1 MLPGV
6 TPTPYD
12 ELLDLLDLRPTG
24 IEVAARHARRS
35 VETQHVFGGLVAAQ
49 AFVAAARTVAPE
61 RAVHSLHAYFLRP
74 GDPEAE
80 LLIRVEPTRDG
91 RAFSHRRVAA
101 VQHGKSIME
110 ASVSFATPSVG
121 LRHEEAAPVVPA
133 PETLSP
139 DHDVVVSGPGA
150 MPGPVELRTVGM
162 GSSTATSPVLTWMRT
177 CGPLPADP
185 VLRAALLLYATDLM
199 VLEAVVR
206 PHGRSMHDPDVHPLT
221 IDHAVWFH
229 RVPPDGWWLQEAT
242 SAWAGDG
249 RGTTRGRVHSA
260 DGTLLA
266 EVAQEGLV
274 RVG

>member
-1 MLPGV
+1 M

-12 ELLDLLDLRPTG
+12 ELLDLLDLWPSG
-24 IEVAARHARRS
+24 AEVPARHARRS
-35 VETQHVFGGLVAAQ
+35 VATGHVFGGLVAAQ
-49 AFVAAARTVAPE
+49 AFVAAARTVAPD
-61 RAVHSLHAYFLRP
+61 RAVHSMHAYFLRP

-80 LLIRVEPTRDG
+80 LLLRVERTRDG
-91 RAFSHRRVAA
+91 RGFSHRRVAA

-110 ASVSFATPSVG
+110 ASISFARSSDG
-121 LRHEEAAPVVPA
+121 LRHEAPAPGAPVPEGVPA
-133 PETLSP
+133 
-139 DHDVVVSGPGA
+139 DHDVVLSGPGA
-150 MPGPVELRTVGM
+150 MPGPVELRTVGI
-162 GSSTATSPVLTWMRT
+162 GGGASPDPVLTWLRT

-242 SAWAGDG
+242 SSWADDG
-249 RGTTRGRVHSA
+249 RGTVRARVHAA

-266 EVAQEGLV
+266 EVAQEGLI
-274 RVG
+274 RLD